1 MDSQKE
7 EIQYTF
13 RVIGTTYQFI
23 ATTNSEA
30 KAREEVARF
39 YLSKIGEGPGSS
51 GFEERVREVA
61 EKGLRLVYM
70 R

>member
-1 MDSQKE
+1 MDQKASD
-7 EIQYTF
+7 IQYTF

-23 ATTNSEA
+23 ATTDSEA

-39 YLSKIGEGPGSS
+39 YLAKMGEGPENP
-51 GFEERVREVA
+51 GFEERVREIA